1 VHSLPVAAGLAYGKV
16 QAIDPPASRASHGSG
31 RLRASRTAIA
41 GLPGFAAV
49 ALLLAFAF
57 VAGCGRDAAP
67 PPPAKRPAV
76 VRDAAGH
83 VIIEGDDSIAASLTW
98 EPPAA
103 AVPADGLDA
112 ARKAAAKALAAG
124 NLHADA
130 TSAIPLYLAI
140 LQQVPDDAKAREGL
154 QRATAAVVAE
164 GDAALAGAGDDIEA
178 RRQAHQAAAVLRAV
192 APRDAATV
200 AYLERVDRADQLW
213 ELNRGAET
221 ELREGRLG
229 EEGSGGALSRL
240 REALR
245 LQPGQPRAMQGL
257 AAVESGLIRRAE
269 EAGARGA
276 FGAAKRWLGLAGLV
290 RPRNDTGTIEDAR
303 ARVAAMRAARILRLR
318 DEGLQ
323 ALREHGNANDL
334 ALARNRLAELLR
346 IADPGDPAAAELR
359 ERIELASHYGVFHPG
374 QAFTDALG
382 QGARGPEMIVV
393 PHGAFRMGAAP
404 EEPGAS
410 DAERPQ
416 HYIRF
421 GRGFA
426 LSRTE
431 VTVGEFRRF
440 VTATGYRPTATRRGY
455 SMAYDARS
463 GNFVRSTGV
472 DWRSAY
478 DGGTARDDMPV
489 VHVSARDAD
498 AYAEWLA
505 KQSHQRYH
513 VPSEA
518 QYEYA
523 LRAGR
528 RPRYPWGAGAPA
540 PRTGNLTGS
549 LDVGPNGRR
558 WHNAFPGYGDGSWG
572 PAPVGRFRANA
583 YGLHDMAGNVSEWV
597 ADCWHDGYRRAPDDG
612 DAWVNPGCRVRTM
625 RGGAWASSPDQTRS
639 AWRAPARVDT
649 TNARL
654 GFRVAREL

>member
-1 VHSLPVAAGLAYGKV
+1 MAKLGAKDPLAL
-16 QAIDPPASRASHGSG
+16 RASHGRVG
-31 RLRASRTAIA
+31 ILRASRSDIA
-41 GLPGFAAV
+41 GFSGFAAAV
-49 ALLLAFAF
+49 LVLVLVLAFAG
-57 VAGCGRDAAP
+57 GCRRDEDKP
-67 PPPAKRPAV
+67 VPRPPAV

-98 EPPAA
+98 EPPA
-103 AVPADGLDA
+103 VELPKGLDA
-112 ARKAAAKALAAG
+112 ARRAAAKALAAG

-140 LQQVPDDAKAREGL
+140 LAQAPDDAKARDGL
-154 QRATAAVVAE
+154 QRATAAVVVE
-164 GDAALAGAGDDIEA
+164 GDEALAGAGDDIEA
-178 RRQAHQAAAVLRAV
+178 LRRAHQAAAVLRAV
-192 APRDAATV
+192 APQDPATA
-200 AYLERVDRADQLW
+200 AYLQRVDRADQLW
-213 ELNRGAET
+213 ELNRGAEA

-229 EEGSGGALSRL
+229 EDGAGGALSRL

-245 LQPGQPRAMQGL
+245 IQPGQPRALQGL

-269 EAGARGA
+269 DAGARGD
-276 FGAAKRWLGLAGLV
+276 FGAAKRWLGLAAV
-290 RPRNDTGTIEDAR
+290 IRPRGDHGTIEDAR
-303 ARVAAMRAARILRLR
+303 ARVAAMRAARVLRLR

-323 ALREHGNANDL
+323 ALRGRGDASEL
-334 ALARNRLAELLR
+334 ALARSRLAELLR
-346 IADPGDPAAAELR
+346 IADPGDAAAAELR

-382 QGARGPEMIVV
+382 SGARGPEMIVV
-393 PHGAFRMGAAP
+393 PHGAFRMGAPAG
-404 EEPGAS
+404 EPGAS

-421 GRGFA
+421 DRGFA

-440 VTATGYRPTATRRGY
+440 VAATGYRPTATRRGY

-478 DGGTARDDMPV
+478 DGRPAREDMPV

-498 AYAEWLA
+498 AYADWLA

-518 QYEYA
+518 QFEYA
-523 LRAGR
+523 LRAGSR
-528 RPRYPWGAGAPA
+528 SRYPWGEGAPG
-540 PRTGNLTGS
+540 PRTGNLTGGR
-549 LDVGPNGRR
+549 DPGPGGRR
-558 WHNAFPGYGDGSWG
+558 WHNAFPGYGDGFWG
-572 PAPVGRFRANA
+572 PAPVAHFRANA

>member
-1 VHSLPVAAGLAYGKV
+1 M
-16 QAIDPPASRASHGSG
+16 
-31 RLRASRTAIA
+31 RASRTAIA
-41 GLPGFAAV
+41 GMTGFAAA
-49 ALLLAFAF
+49 ALLLAL
-57 VAGCGRDAAP
+57 AGGCRREAPQPAPQPHPVMRDAQ
-67 PPPAKRPAV
+67 
-76 VRDAAGH
+76 GH

-98 EPPAA
+98 DAPVAE
-103 AVPADGLDA
+103 VPAGGVDA
-112 ARKAAAKALAAG
+112 ARRAAAKALAEG

-140 LQQVPDDAKAREGL
+140 LRQAPDDAKAKEGL

-164 GDAALAGAGDDIEA
+164 GDEALAGAGDDIEA
-178 RRQAHQAAAVLRAV
+178 LRRAHQAAAVLRAV
-192 APRDAATV
+192 APRDPATA
-200 AYLERVDRADQLW
+200 AYLQRVDRADQAW
-213 ELNRGAET
+213 ELNRGAEA

-229 EEGSGGALSRL
+229 EDGSGGALSRL

-245 LQPGQPRAMQGL
+245 LQPRQPRAMQGL
-257 AAVESGLIRRAE
+257 AAVESALIRRAE
-269 EAGARGA
+269 EAGGRGD
-276 FGAAKRWLGLAGLV
+276 FGAANRWLGLAAVV
-290 RPRNDTGTIEDAR
+290 RPGDDHGTVADAR

-323 ALREHGNANDL
+323 ALRARSNAADL
-334 ALARNRLAELLR
+334 ALARNRLADMLR

-359 ERIELASHYGVFHPG
+359 DRIELASHYGLFRPG
-374 QAFTDALG
+374 QAFTDDLG
-382 QGARGPEMIVV
+382 SGARGPEMIVV
-393 PHGAFRMGAAP
+393 PHGAFRMGAAA
-404 EEPGAS
+404 EEQGAS

-440 VTATGYRPTATRRGY
+440 VEATGYRATATRRGY
-455 SMAYDARS
+455 SMAYDPRS

-478 DGGTARDDMPV
+478 DGRPASDDMPV

-498 AYAEWLA
+498 AYADWLA
-505 KQSHQRYH
+505 KQSRQRYH

-518 QYEYA
+518 QFEYA
-523 LRAGR
+523 LRGGAAT
-528 RPRYPWGAGAPA
+528 RYPWGEGAPPA
-540 PRTGNLTGS
+540 RTGNLTGGR
-549 LDVGPNGRR
+549 DPGPGGRR
-558 WHNAFPGYGDGSWG
+558 WHNAFPGYADGFWG
-572 PAPVGRFRANA
+572 PAPAGRFQPNA

-597 ADCWHDGYRRAPDDG
+597 ADCWHDTYRRAPEDG